1 MLNELENN
9 GIVRVN
15 DDVSG
20 AKNRTICVIG
30 LPRSGTSMISSIMHN
45 LEIFMGDDARAPTF
59 EDGLLK
65 RVFDLK
71 DDVAFSD
78 IAKRYDAKH
87 EMWGF
92 KLPRATYDVSRAI
105 ASVRNPA
112 LIVVF
117 REPLSVQ
124 IRKNISQKNQ
134 NIFDGMKDSFEAY
147 IKLISDLKNLDVPM
161 LLVSYDKVAGKSKM
175 VIDEIADFCGITS
188 DELKAKALN
197 LVDSD
202 KEVYLDQARFDKT
215 YGVVESVEGGIIR
228 GWAIFQLPKPGS
240 ILEIEVLSGN
250 NVVDVIRADI
260 ERNDLLA
267 TSKESLAKYNVNPIY
282 LKRNLKFFDMKI
294 GFELNMNRYSK
305 TGDFSLRVKTDRLPF
320 FHCGDEI

>member
-1 MLNELENN
+1 MSSELENN
-9 GIVRVN
+9 GVVRLN
-15 DDVSG
+15 DGISNL
-20 AKNRTICVIG
+20 KNRTICVLG
-30 LPRSGTSMISSIMHN
+30 LPRSGTSMVSSIMHN
-45 LEIFMGDDARAPTF
+45 LGIFMGDDARAPTF

-71 DDVAFSD
+71 DDVAFTEIVD
-78 IAKRYDAKH
+78 KYDARH

-134 NIFDGMKDSFEAY
+134 DVFDGMKDSFEAY
-147 IKLISDLKNLDVPM
+147 IKLISDLKNIDVPM

-175 VIDEIADFCGITS
+175 LIDEIADFCGITS
-188 DELKAKALN
+188 DELKAKALD

-215 YGVVESVEGGIIR
+215 YGVVESVEDGIIT
-228 GWAIFQLPKPGS
+228 GWAIFQAPKS
-240 ILEIEVLSGN
+240 DAVLEVEVLSGK
-250 NVVDVIRADI
+250 NVIGVVRADI
-260 ERNDLLA
+260 ERRDLS
-267 TSKESLAKYNVNPIY
+267 TISKDTLAKVNVNPVY
-282 LKRNLKFFDMKI
+282 LKRNLKAFDMKV
-294 GFELNMNRYSK
+294 GFEINLNAYPAIP
-305 TGDFSLRVKTDRLPF
+305 DLSLRVKSDRVPF
-320 FHCGDEI
+320 FSI